1 MELIVD
7 VLIEV
12 GSIVLVGCIC
22 FTVYVYGK
30 IFLIKI
36 GLIDKE
42 QDDESIKDGT
52 DWKLIGKRL
61 LNEETYINLGNNY
74 YPYSMSG
81 GIRDIYLFF
90 VQPNI
95 LITSIWL

>member
-12 GSIVLVGCIC
+12 GSIVLMGGIC

-36 GLIDKE
+36 GLIIPE
-42 QDDESIKDGT
+42 QEDGT
-52 DWKLIGKRL
+52 DWKLIGKIWK
-61 LNEETYINLGNNY
+61 LNGKLIKGKWGSKYGKRRRENY
-74 YPYSMSG
+74 
-81 GIRDIYLFF
+81 
-90 VQPNI
+90 
-95 LITSIWL
+95 

>member
-1 MELIVD
+1 MEIDYWMRNRKTIIIIGSILVIMYLLFTSLILSIMELIVE

-12 GSIVLVGCIC
+12 GSIVLMGGIC
-22 FTVYVYGK
+22 FTIYVYGK

-52 DWKLIGKRL
+52 D
-61 LNEETYINLGNNY
+61 
-74 YPYSMSG
+74 
-81 GIRDIYLFF
+81 
-90 VQPNI
+90 
-95 LITSIWL
+95 

>member
-12 GSIVLVGCIC
+12 GSIVLMGCIC

-36 GLIDKE
+36 GLINPE
-42 QDDESIKDGT
+42 QEDGT
-52 DWKLIGKRL
+52 DWQLIGKIWK
-61 LNEETYINLGNNY
+61 LNGK
-74 YPYSMSG
+74 
-81 GIRDIYLFF
+81 
-90 VQPNI
+90 
-95 LITSIWL
+95 LIKGKWGSKYVKREREKC